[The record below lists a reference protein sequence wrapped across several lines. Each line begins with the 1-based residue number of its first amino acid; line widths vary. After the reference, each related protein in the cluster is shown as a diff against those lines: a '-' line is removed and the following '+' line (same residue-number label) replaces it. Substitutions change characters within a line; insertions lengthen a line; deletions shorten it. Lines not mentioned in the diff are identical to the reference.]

1 MNVQEYQ
8 AKNLFKAYQIPVL
21 KSQVAGTAKEAR
33 KAGEQLGGSL
43 WVVKA
48 QVLAGGRGK
57 AGGVKV
63 VKDLEELEQ
72 VASSLLGKNLVTAQT
87 TSEGE
92 PVEKIL
98 IETACSIEEEYYLSL
113 LVNPKN
119 SRISFMVS
127 PEGGVDIE
135 EVSSK
140 QPEKILMETIHPF
153 LGFQAYQAWSIGT
166 FLGLSEKQE
175 ISQVFSLCKNLYQLF
190 TEKDATLL
198 EINPL
203 VKDKK
208 GRLIALDGKIG
219 FDENSL
225 YRHED
230 LTKIYGS
237 QKRKESESQALEY
250 GLSFIELEGD
260 IGCMVN
266 GAGLAMA
273 TMDIIK
279 TYGGSP
285 ANFLDVGGGADEQ
298 KVKKAFEIIL
308 KSKEVKAILVNIFG
322 GIMRCDVL
330 ASGLIKACQAIGL
343 KVPVV
348 IRLEGT
354 KSKEGLKLLQES
366 NLNLITA
373 KNLAEA
379 AQKVVE
385 ISKK

>member
-1 MNVQEYQ
+1 MNLQEYQ
-8 AKNLFKAYQIPVL
+8 AKSLFKAYQIPVL
-21 KSQVAGTAKEAR
+21 KSQVAGTVKEAR

-98 IETACSIEEEYYLSL
+98 IETACSIEKEYYLSL
-113 LVNPKN
+113 LINPKN

-140 QPEKILMETIHPF
+140 QPEKILMETVHPF

-203 VKDKK
+203 VKDKT

-373 KNLAEA
+373 KDLAEA